1 MIARKPP
8 RKPQGG
14 EDDWVATFADMVTL
28 LLGFFIL
35 LASISKVD
43 MALFEQVQAG
53 MAKGVG
59 KRDIETPL
67 ENLKREVKEILVEM
81 NVQETSSIGSDSAG
95 VIIEFASSSF
105 FDPGAATLREDAKPI
120 LKRVADTLNA
130 DIYKTF
136 QVEVQGHTDDTPIH
150 TPQFPSNWELSAA
163 RATGV
168 VRYFIEQQT
177 IPERL
182 RAVGLADVAPK
193 VPNLDPFGN
202 ALPVNREIN
211 RRIVIRVNPTRI

>member
-1 MIARKPP
+1 MISGTPNKR
-8 RKPQGG
+8 PQVQ
-14 EDDWVATFADMVTL
+14 EDDWMTTYGDMVTL

-53 MAKGVG
+53 MAKGMG
-59 KRDIETPL
+59 KRDIETPI
-67 ENLKREVKEILVEM
+67 ENLKQEMKQILVQM
-81 NVQETSSIGSDSAG
+81 NVDDVSSVGSDTSG
-95 VIIEFASSSF
+95 VVIEFASSSF
-105 FDPGAATLREDAKPI
+105 FEPGSAALREEALPV
-120 LKRVADTLNA
+120 LRRVADTLNA
-130 DIYKTF
+130 DIYKSF

-150 TPQFPSNWELSAA
+150 TPQFPSNWELSAE

-168 VRYFIEQQT
+168 VRFFIADQMV
-177 IPERL
+177 PARL

-202 ALPVNREIN
+202 PLPANREIN
-211 RRIVIRVNPTRI
+211 RRIVIRVNPGRL

>member
-1 MIARKPP
+1 MIPRKPP
-8 RKPQGG
+8 RRPQSG
-14 EDDWVATFADMVTL
+14 EDDWVGTFADMVTL

-105 FDPGAATLREDAKPI
+105 FDPGSATLRDDAKPI
-120 LKRVADTLNA
+120 LKRVVDTLNA

-136 QVEVQGHTDDTPIH
+136 QVEVQGHTDDTPIDSQ
-150 TPQFPSNWELSAA
+150 QFPSNWELSAA

-168 VRYFIEQQT
+168 VRYFIEQQMT
-177 IPERL
+177 PTRL

-202 ALPVNREIN
+202 PLPVNREIN
-211 RRIVIRVNPTRI
+211 RRIVIRVNPNRL

>member
-1 MIARKPP
+1 MIPP
-8 RKPQGG
+8 RRNPPPD
-14 EDDWVATFADMVTL
+14 DDWMTTFSDMVTL

-43 MALFEQVQAG
+43 MAMFEQVQAG

-81 NVQETSSIGSDSAG
+81 NVDETSSIGSDSSG

-105 FDPGAATLREDAKPI
+105 FDPGSANLRENAKPI
-120 LKRVADTLNA
+120 LARVAETLNA
-130 DIYKTF
+130 NLYKNF
-136 QVEVQGHTDDTPIH
+136 QVEVQGHTDDTPIR

-168 VRYFIEQQT
+168 VRYFLEQKMT
-177 IPERL
+177 PARL

-202 ALPVNREIN
+202 PLPTNREIN
-211 RRIVIRVNPTRI
+211 RRIVIRVNPDRL

>member
-1 MIARKPP
+1 MIPP
-8 RKPQGG
+8 RRTPPPD
-14 EDDWVATFADMVTL
+14 DDWMTTFSDMVTL

-43 MALFEQVQAG
+43 MAMFEQVQAG

-81 NVQETSSIGSDSAG
+81 NVDETSSIGSDSSG

-105 FDPGAATLREDAKPI
+105 FDPGSATLRESAQPI
-120 LKRVADTLNA
+120 LSRVAETLNA

-136 QVEVQGHTDDTPIH
+136 QVEVQGHTDDTPIR

-168 VRYFIEQQT
+168 VRYFLEQKMA
-177 IPERL
+177 PARL

-202 ALPVNREIN
+202 PLPQNREIN
-211 RRIVIRVNPTRI
+211 RRIVIRVNPTRL

>member
-1 MIARKPP
+1 MISGQSNKRPP
-8 RKPQGG
+8 PQ
-14 EDDWVATFADMVTL
+14 EDDWMTTYGDMVTL

-53 MAKGVG
+53 MAKGMG
-59 KRDIETPL
+59 KRDIETPI
-67 ENLKREVKEILVEM
+67 ENLKQEMKEILVQM
-81 NVQETSSIGSDSAG
+81 NVDDVSSVGSDTSG
-95 VIIEFASSSF
+95 VVIEFASSSF
-105 FDPGAATLREDAKPI
+105 FEPGSATLREEALPV
-120 LKRVADTLNA
+120 LRRVTDTLNA
-130 DIYKTF
+130 DLYKSF

-150 TPQFPSNWELSAA
+150 TPKFPSNWELSAE

-168 VRYFIEQQT
+168 VRFFIENQMV
-177 IPERL
+177 PARL

-202 ALPVNREIN
+202 PLPANREIN
-211 RRIVIRVNPTRI
+211 RRIVIRVNPGRM